1 MAGAA
6 LATTMAGTAHAVP
19 TTTVRRETP
28 FLAFDA
34 SGLLVTL
41 YSPP

>member
-19 TTTVRRETP
+19 TTTVRRE
-28 FLAFDA
+28 D
-34 SGLLVTL
+34 TL
-41 YSPP
+41 FGF